1 MKAKTIFIIV
11 LTALVTII
19 LMKNLDEVNFWIFG
33 NYSIPKLAVLGTMFV
48 IGVIVGLMLGRS
60 RKKKEDLPVAG
71 DDYTDPPL
79 EINPPLSQEDTD
91 YIR

>member
-1 MKAKTIFIIV
+1 MNAKTIFIIV

-19 LMKNLDEVNFWIFG
+19 LMKNMDEVNFWIFG

-48 IGVIVGLMLGRS
+48 IGVIVGLMIGRG
-60 RKKKEDLPVAG
+60 RKKKEDLPVTG
-71 DDYTDPPL
+71 DDYIDPPL
-79 EINPPLSQEDTD
+79 EISNPLNKEDAD